1 MERRD
6 ETAKSAAKS
15 AAASG
20 RLWDELTKV
29 QTETLRTSRRNVEL
43 TAELL
48 TLAEDARQKKLGRD
62 DDPRLRRDLDKFEGE
77 AKASKQRW
85 RVVKGVA
92 SGVVAGSGVDWAR
105 DEALLDIVLDPEDEE

>member
-6 ETAKSAAKS
+6 DVAISVAKQSAQS
-15 AAASG
+15 ATV
-20 RLWDELTKV
+20 RDDLTKV
-29 QTETLRTSRRNVEL
+29 QSETLRVSRRNVDL

-48 TLAEDARQKKLGRD
+48 ELTEDVKRNKAAPL
-62 DDPRLRRDLDKFEGE
+62 DDPRIQREV
-77 AKASKQRW
+77 KALEDEVRSSRQRW

-105 DEALLDIVLDPEDEE
+105 DDVLRDIVLDPEDED